1 MRIVRTAARLE
12 LRDRVA
18 PFRTLGAMCVLGGAI
33 GILMPLGLS
42 SNAAALPTFQRL
54 VVYGI
59 GLLVTGGGIWLLGI
73 NPATH
78 TDIDRERRH
87 LVVTRMG
94 IAGRRVRRAGFDDLE
109 AACIEY
115 GHDSDGDAVCRP
127 AVRLR
132 GGELLRLS
140 ELWSHDSDAVRAAVA
155 AVSDATGAPMR
166 V

>member
-1 MRIVRTAARLE
+1 M
-12 LRDRVA
+12 
-18 PFRTLGAMCVLGGAI
+18 FVLGG
-33 GILMPLGLS
+33 GLGVLMSLGWVGH
-42 SNAAALPTFQRL
+42 ADALEQWQRF
-54 VVYGI
+54 VSFGI
-59 GLLVTGGGIWLLGI
+59 GVVVAASGTWWLAI

-78 TDIDRERRH
+78 TEIDRERRH

-94 IAGRRVRRAGFDDLE
+94 IAGRSVRHAGFDDLE

-140 ELWSHDSDAVRAAVA
+140 ELWSHDSDGVRESVAAVA
-155 AVSDATGAPMR
+155 EATGAPMR

>member
-1 MRIVRTAARLE
+1 MRIVRTAARLD

-18 PFRTLGAMCVLGGAI
+18 PFRALGAMFVLGGGLVA
-33 GILMPLGLS
+33 LMSVGWVG
-42 SNAAALPTFQRL
+42 NAAALAPWQRL
-54 VVYGI
+54 ASYGI
-59 GLLVTGGGIWLLGI
+59 GLMVTASGIWWLGI

-78 TDIDRERRH
+78 TVIDRERRH

-94 IAGRRVRRAGFDDLE
+94 IAGRSVRQPSFDDLE

-140 ELWSHDSDAVRAAVA
+140 ELWSHDSDAVREAVA
-155 AVSDATGAPMR
+155 AVAEATGAPMR

>member
-1 MRIVRTAARLE
+1 MRITRSAARLE

-18 PFRTLGAMCVLGGAI
+18 PFRILGALFVLGGGLAVV
-33 GILMPLGLS
+33 LSLGWA
-42 SNAAALPTFQRL
+42 SNVATLEPWQRL
-54 VVYGI
+54 VSLGI
-59 GLLVTGGGIWLLGI
+59 GVVVTASGIWWLGI

-78 TDIDRERRH
+78 TAIDRDRRQ
-87 LVVTRMG
+87 LQVTRSG
-94 IAGRRVRRAGFDDLE
+94 IAGRSVRRAGFDDLE

-140 ELWSHDSDAVRAAVA
+140 ELWSHDSDAVRESVAAVA
-155 AVSDATGAPMR
+155 EATGAPMR

>member
-1 MRIVRTAARLE
+1 MRIVRTAAGLA

-18 PFRTLGAMCVLGGAI
+18 PFRLLGAMFVLGGAI
-33 GILMPLGLS
+33 GILLPFGLS
-42 SNAAALPTFQRL
+42 SNAALAPWQRL
-54 VVYGI
+54 ASYGI
-59 GLLVTGGGIWLLGI
+59 GLMVTASGIWWLGI

-78 TDIDRERRH
+78 TEIDRERRH

-94 IAGRRVRRAGFDDLE
+94 IAGRSVRRAGFDDLE

-140 ELWSHDSDAVRAAVA
+140 ELWSHDNDAVRDAAAAVA
-155 AVSDATGAPMR
+155 EATGAPMR